1 MSAGAIAI
9 IALLSA
15 VCAAV
20 TTWAVIRAR
29 NAGAAHSAEQAASEA
44 NERFTDALDDV
55 AGQSEHDALDELQG
69 HVRGRR

>member
-9 IALLSA
+9 IALLAA

-29 NAGAAHSAEQAASEA
+29 HAGAAQSAEQAASEA
-44 NERFTDALDDV
+44 DGRFADALDD
-55 AGQSEHDALDELQG
+55 AAEQSDQESLDELQG